1 MDDKYEITGLKQ
13 DAVLEAVLM
22 SFPTLGPRREE
33 EDGY

>member
-22 SFPTLGPRREE
+22 SFPSFGPRRDE